1 MPNFEFSD
9 TSTFASDDTLS
20 VNDFKRGGSARSV
33 RPMWKMLAIVSM
45 IVGVV
50 GMILLG
56 FWVYNLKKKGSDE
69 TGKADFIKK
78 LTPDSWDDWEKVTKE
93 IKGKME
99 TALAF
104 DSEGTFDAG
113 DAGKKAMKAL
123 REALEKV

>member
-45 IVGVV
+45 SVGIL
-50 GMILLG
+50 GMVALG
-56 FWVYNLKKKGSDE
+56 FWVRNLKNKGCSE

-78 LTPDSWDDWEKVTKE
+78 LTPDSWSEWEKVTKE
-93 IKGKME
+93 IKASMNDALALDTE
-99 TALAF
+99 TAFNA
-104 DSEGTFDAG
+104 A
-113 DAGKKAMKAL
+113 DAGKKATKKL
-123 REALEKV
+123 KEALEKV